1 VSPVRSVDTS
11 HAVVRPQGR
20 QVHSTAE
27 ALVNKTGVRNG
38 ALRVSQ
44 ASGEHPKWQAA
55 GTDRL
60 AASYGAPLS
69 RATGGVI
76 EGRPRTRR
84 RHRSP
89 DTKVQK
95 NVPPRRLGD
104 GQAVKI
110 GTDFGSGLH
119 DPCSKSRRT
128 ARTATPPPS
137 LEVARSATKNS
148 KKGSLGGIT
157 TPASTKTNG
166 PASQDP
172 FTACATKAGAPS
184 TVGRAQSL
192 RRWPNGCRYVEKM
205 IRRTAFCTRSSSESA
220 LLGLEHHI
228 GCSQHRAFPKT

>member
-1 VSPVRSVDTS
+1 MSPIRSVDTS
-11 HAVVRPQGR
+11 HAVVRPHGR
-20 QVHSTAE
+20 RVHSTAE
-27 ALVNKTGVRNG
+27 APVNKAGARNG

-137 LEVARSATKNS
+137 LEVARSATKKIKTGIAGGNRDIFEHENERAHVTGPIHGVRN
-148 KKGSLGGIT
+148 GSGRAGQRS
-157 TPASTKTNG
+157 ASTQPLPVPDG
-166 PASQDP
+166 
-172 FTACATKAGAPS
+172 G
-184 TVGRAQSL
+184 
-192 RRWPNGCRYVEKM
+192 RYVEKM
-205 IRRTAFCTRSSSESA
+205 IRRTAVCARSSAESA
-220 LLGLEHHI
+220 FLGLEHHT
-228 GCSQHRAFPKT
+228 GCSHHRVFPKK